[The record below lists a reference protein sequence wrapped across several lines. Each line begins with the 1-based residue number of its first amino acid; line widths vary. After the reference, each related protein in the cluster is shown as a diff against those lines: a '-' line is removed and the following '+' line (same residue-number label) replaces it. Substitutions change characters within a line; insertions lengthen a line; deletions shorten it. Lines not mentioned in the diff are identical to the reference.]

1 MRDEQPEEECI
12 VVFILSEYPIDI
24 DAITLSSSE
33 NRCSDWV
40 SLMLKG

>member
-12 VVFILSEYPIDI
+12 VVFILSEHPIDI
-24 DAITLSSSE
+24 DQITLSYSE